1 VKKPAATSKKS
12 LLCVLASGF
21 WLLASGF
28 WLLYSGSYWLLNMI
42 TLQAIITL
50 AYYALTAG
58 AAALLVYNFV
68 KAKSWERELL
78 YLIVLVPFVLRVFHL
93 K

>member
-1 VKKPAATSKKS
+1 MIPLPIELTE
-12 LLCVLASGF
+12 
-21 WLLASGF
+21 
-28 WLLYSGSYWLLNMI
+28 I
-42 TLQAIITL
+42 TLQSIITL

-68 KAKSWERELL
+68 KAKSWEREVL
-78 YLIVLVPFVLRVFHL
+78 YLIVLVPFLLRVLHL

>member
-1 VKKPAATSKKS
+1 MR
-12 LLCVLASGF
+12 F
-21 WLLASGF
+21 
-28 WLLYSGSYWLLNMI
+28 SGSRERGRIGGLPGTEIRTTDMI

-68 KAKSWERELL
+68 KAKSWEREVL
-78 YLIVLVPFVLRVFHL
+78 YLIVLVPFLLRVFHL

>member
-1 VKKPAATSKKS
+1 MRF
-12 LLCVLASGF
+12 C
-21 WLLASGF
+21 
-28 WLLYSGSYWLLNMI
+28 GSCERGRNGGVPGTAVQGTGHGNPTPMI
-42 TLQAIITL
+42 TLQSIITL

-68 KAKSWERELL
+68 KARSWEREVL
-78 YLIVLVPFVLRVFHL
+78 YLIVLVPFLLRVLHL